1 MAKKGKSKNSKNKSK
16 VKKSRQGGKAKSKK
30 PTGASRVV
38 SKPKR
43 VLNPTEVLEVRA
55 LSETALSANSPT
67 GSCWFQDS
75 GGADFCVPLRQDVCK
90 NRGGVWT
97 PGPCPN
103 QA

>member
-1 MAKKGKSKNSKNKSK
+1 MAKKGKSKAERDKSK
-16 VKKSRQGGKAKSKK
+16 VKKNSRKTKGKSYKTARKTKA
-30 PTGASRVV
+30 T

-43 VLNPTEVLEVRA
+43 ILSAAEVLEVRA
-55 LSETALSANSPT
+55 LSETALSASSPT
-67 GSCWFQDS
+67 GACWFQDS

-90 NRGGVWT
+90 SRGGVWT